1 MNKKIKIGD
10 KYPTDLGFGCWQ
22 LSGKD
27 SWSNFN
33 EKEMIETV
41 EIAIAKGINF
51 FDVAPVYGLGKAES
65 LLGKIVKKK
74 RKDIIIA
81 SKCGLVWDEKN
92 NVTNNLT
99 RKSLNQEIDESLKRL
114 NTDYIDL
121 YQIHWPDPNTN
132 IKETI
137 LALEDIKRE
146 GKILEIGVSNFS
158 LDLLKEAMKYGNI
171 KTFQGLY
178 NMIERNASSYHNI
191 KLGYEVENEIFTF
204 LKENNMEFLPYSPL
218 MQGLLSG
225 KYNKKNNFDEID
237 VRSSNPELNNEKLLV
252 NLEKVEKLKLITKDI
267 NMPLSA
273 IAIKYILE
281 KGPIMSVI
289 AGASNINQLDEHLQ
303 YKNFKLPKEIINE
316 IDKL

>member
-1 MNKKIKIGD
+1 MNKKIKIGN

-27 SWSNFN
+27 SWSNFD
-33 EKEMIETV
+33 EKEMIKTV
-41 EIAIAKGINF
+41 ETAIDKGINF
-51 FDVAPVYGLGKAES
+51 FDVAPVYGLGNAES
-65 LLGKIVKKK
+65 LLGKIVKNK

-81 SKCGLVWDEKN
+81 SKCGLIWDEKN

-99 RKSLNQEIDESLKRL
+99 SKSLNREIDESLKRL

-137 LALEDIKRE
+137 SALEDIKKQ

-158 LDLLKEAMKYGNI
+158 VDLLKEAMKFGNI

-191 KLGYEVENEIFTF
+191 ELGYKAENEIFTF

-225 KYNKKNNFDEID
+225 KFNKENNFNKID
-237 VRSSNPELNNEKLLV
+237 VRNSNPELNNEKLYM
-252 NLEKVEKLKLITKDI
+252 NLEKIEKIKLITKDL

-281 KGPIMSVI
+281 KSPTMSVI
-289 AGASNINQLDEHLQ
+289 AGASNVNQLEEHLQ
-303 YKNFKLPKEIINE
+303 YENTKLSKEIIKELDN
-316 IDKL
+316 L